1 MPATALSS
9 LGSTP
14 PTPAVAVRMALKSPT
29 GRGLLDGAWWPAS
42 RDLAAELPS
51 LAQALDPLWG
61 RITRVAVNPMLWP
74 VVPRK
79 VPVQGRVLK
88 VGWFTPELD
97 PHKLLL
103 LSYGTGRFDLLVIPP
118 ETAPASAARLMA
130 AASDPDG
137 PPLTATD
144 LIAAENAR
152 HGTHDVGAADRR
164 QNAEESW
171 EYEGGA
177 TSSHAVSGPVVAG
190 R

>member
-1 MPATALSS
+1 
-9 LGSTP
+9 
-14 PTPAVAVRMALKSPT
+14 MALKSPT

-42 RDLAAELPS
+42 RDLTAELPA

-74 VVPRK
+74 VVPRR
-79 VPVQGRVLK
+79 VPVQGRVLN

-97 PHKLLL
+97 PHQLLL

-118 ETAPASAARLMA
+118 ETDAVSAARLMA
-130 AASDPDG
+130 AAIDPDG

-144 LIAAENAR
+144 LIAAETAR
-152 HGTHDVGAADRR
+152 HHGHHDVGAADRP
-164 QNAEESW
+164 QSAEESW

-177 TSSHAVSGPVVAG
+177 TSTHSVSDLMVAG